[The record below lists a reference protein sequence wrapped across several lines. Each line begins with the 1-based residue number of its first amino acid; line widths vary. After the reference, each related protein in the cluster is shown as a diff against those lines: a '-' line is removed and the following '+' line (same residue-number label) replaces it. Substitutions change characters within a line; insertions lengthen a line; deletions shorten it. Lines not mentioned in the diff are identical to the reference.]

1 MTTNQTLKNWV
12 DEAAQLTQ
20 ADNIYWCNG
29 SDQEFDA
36 MANRLESEGGFSRLN
51 PDTHPN
57 CWLHRSDPSDVA
69 RVEHC
74 TFVCTSEQDDAGP
87 NNNWMAP
94 ELARARMEELFR
106 GCMKGRTMYVIPY
119 CMGPIDSPLSR
130 CGVEITD
137 SAYVVCNMKLMTRMG
152 DPALRRI
159 EREGPFL
166 RRLLD
171 AAPDRSVLDLGCGT
185 GEHTAFFAD
194 EGARAVG
201 VDRSEAMLTAARDHE
216 AAGRGRFLEGDLL
229 HR

>member
-12 DEAAQLTQ
+12 DEVSQLTQ

-94 ELARARMEELFR
+94 ELARARMEELLR
-106 GCMKGRTMYVIPY
+106 GCMKGRTPSSSRISKTV
-119 CMGPIDSPLSR
+119 LSSATR
-130 CGVEITD
+130 PTASEWPRTKIFPRSINKWEI
-137 SAYVVCNMKLMTRMG
+137 
-152 DPALRRI
+152 
-159 EREGPFL
+159 F
-166 RRLLD
+166 
-171 AAPDRSVLDLGCGT
+171 
-185 GEHTAFFAD
+185 
-194 EGARAVG
+194 
-201 VDRSEAMLTAARDHE
+201 
-216 AAGRGRFLEGDLL
+216 
-229 HR
+229 